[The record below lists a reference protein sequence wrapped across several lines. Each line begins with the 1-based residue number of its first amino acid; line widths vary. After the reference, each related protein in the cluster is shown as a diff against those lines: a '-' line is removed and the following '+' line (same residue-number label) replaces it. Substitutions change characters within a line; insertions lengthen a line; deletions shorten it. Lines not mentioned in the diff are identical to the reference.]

1 MTGNKPF
8 KLLYRADGG
17 HPIGTGHLFRAVR
30 IINELSKLVPL
41 EAHIL
46 TAQDEGALRILA
58 GLPAT
63 VHLLPPRKDRSAV
76 KPLLEAAPVLDLLQ
90 TEKFDLVAVD
100 MLDTPEPDM
109 ATIAATGIPLIT
121 FDDRGP
127 GRGFTSAIINILVT
141 EPDPESLPKYVE
153 LLEGGDY
160 VVLDPAFNRSAWP
173 ATQQEIGPMKRVFVT
188 MGGADAAGLSVK
200 VARALC
206 QVNGLERVE
215 IVAGPAF
222 PHRAELEVVMAAAPW
237 EGAVLSGLPTLM
249 DCYKRA
255 DFVAVAG
262 GLAMYEVCFVGM
274 PALAVAQPIDHQYE
288 LAERLSNAGAMAT
301 IGWGVEASVEK
312 IAAAINEISADP
324 ARRKQMSQQG
334 MKLVDGEGTRRVA
347 EAFLRIGGAGKS

>member
-1 MTGNKPF
+1 
-8 KLLYRADGG
+8 
-17 HPIGTGHLFRAVR
+17 VR
-30 IINELSKLVPL
+30 IINELSTLVPL

-46 TAQDEGALRILA
+46 TAHDEGALRILN

-63 VHLLPPRKDRSAV
+63 IHLLPPRNDPFAV
-76 KPLLEAAPVLDLLQ
+76 KPLLEAGPVLDFLQ
-90 TEKFDLVAVD
+90 SEKFDLIALD

-109 ATIAATGIPLIT
+109 TAIAATGVPLIT

-127 GRGFTSAIINILVT
+127 GRKFANAIINILVT
-141 EPDPESLPKYVE
+141 EPEPKALPESVE

-173 ATQQEIGPMKRVFVT
+173 ATKQEIGPLKRVFVT

-206 QVNGLERVE
+206 SVNGLERVE
-215 IVAGPAF
+215 IIAGPAF
-222 PHRAELEVVMAAAPW
+222 PHRAELEAVLTDAPW
-237 EGAVLSGLPTLM
+237 QGNILSGLPTLM
-249 DCYKRA
+249 ECYQRA

-301 IGWGVEASVEK
+301 IGWGVEASVEE
-312 IAAAINEISADP
+312 IASAINEISADP
-324 ARRKQMSQQG
+324 AWRQQMSQQG

-347 EAFLRIGGAGKS
+347 ETFLRISGIN